1 MIIIFIWTW
10 ISQRF
15 QRDIAFT
22 RNFLQFYIFCTYL
35 DNEIENPLLVFLLS
49 SKIVLRSYL
58 EEPGELVKSFV
69 KSDFLPYPMAAPALL
84 KVEGVS

>member
-1 MIIIFIWTW
+1 MYTI
-10 ISQRF
+10 
-15 QRDIAFT
+15 
-22 RNFLQFYIFCTYL
+22 CTYL
-35 DNEIENPLLVFLLS
+35 DKDIENPLLVFLLS

-69 KSDFLPYPMAAPALL
+69 KSDFRPYPIAAPALL